1 MGYASKDW
9 RHGKRQQ
16 GTKVTPKGCKIA
28 RIVEAEFTREARKG
42 WAL

>member
-28 RIVEAEFTREARKG
+28 RILDREAATEIRFG
-42 WAL
+42 R